1 MESRKST
8 RQTFPAEIIC
18 ANGMQNWKLR
28 FPHEPPSHTL
38 PTNTVYPFNNA
49 TQLTEIR
56 ERAREQILERE
67 RKKLVV
73 LKCNKLES
81 RLNKRKVNK
90 SIRKWEKLLITHK
103 DVRTRSKR
111 NKKTCLKQMKRSR
124 TKQESVLTEYLRKI
138 VVGGKCFSGL
148 IPDSNQARSSSF
160 AS

>member
-1 MESRKST
+1 MECKTGNFGAPKNPS
-8 RQTFPAEIIC
+8 
-18 ANGMQNWKLR
+18 
-28 FPHEPPSHTL
+28 HSHTL

-103 DVRTRSKR
+103 DVRTRGKR

-124 TKQESVLTEYLRKI
+124 TKQESVLTEYLREI
-138 VVGGKCFSGL
+138 VVGESAFPASYRIVIRRG
-148 IPDSNQARSSSF
+148 QA
-160 AS
+160 ASPHKEHKA